1 MSPTGTAPDDP
12 GVVAATQLL
21 TDLRGEITR
30 ADAKATILVGV
41 LGMSAGVLCALLIG
55 RGWSPA
61 LLSAPAA
68 LLWWAGTA
76 LLVTALFASL
86 LAVIPRY
93 RAHRWAPGRPL
104 TYFGDVR
111 QAARTGRLAAALAE
125 TGRDPGRGLLL
136 ALAETSG
143 IAARKHFWIRAGLIA
158 FGCATVLLPGSLLIA

>member
-86 LAVIPRY
+86 LAVIPAIARIAGHPAGHSPISATY
-93 RAHRWAPGRPL
+93 GRP
-104 TYFGDVR
+104 
-111 QAARTGRLAAALAE
+111 
-125 TGRDPGRGLLL
+125 PGPAGSPPPSQRPG
-136 ALAETSG
+136 ATPGVASCSPSPRRAVSPPASTSG
-143 IAARKHFWIRAGLIA
+143 SG
-158 FGCATVLLPGSLLIA
+158 PG